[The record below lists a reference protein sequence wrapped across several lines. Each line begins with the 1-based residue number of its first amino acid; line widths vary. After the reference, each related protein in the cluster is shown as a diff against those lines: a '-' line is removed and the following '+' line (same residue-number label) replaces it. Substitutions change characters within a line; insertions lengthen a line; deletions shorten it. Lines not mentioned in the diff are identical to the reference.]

1 MARMFKTLHTALAIL
16 ALAAGAAHAAAPES
30 VDQRVCI
37 ASCRD
42 TFLQCMV
49 DGGFEDEAPYQACR
63 AALQSCR
70 ADCTR
75 LQRPA

>member
-1 MARMFKTLHTALAIL
+1 MARMFTTLHTALVLL
-16 ALAAGAAHAAAPES
+16 ALLAGAAHAAAPDS
-30 VDQRVCI
+30 AVQTLCI
-37 ASCRD
+37 DSCRN